1 MGYYFWH
8 KRGYGICISELE
20 VHAEGLKELL
30 ELAPLFNVAL
40 SDGQDNDPEL
50 YQDLS
55 TILKEVILESEG
67 ITLTDCD
74 DMDGRQYLLYEPS
87 YPWKL
92 SDKEK
97 TLTESDVCE
106 LINRYASVLT
116 GRRLECEYFSV

>member
-8 KRGYGICISELE
+8 KRGYGICVSALE

-30 ELAPLFNVAL
+30 ALAPLFNVAL

-87 YPWKL
+87 YPWEL

-97 TLTESDVCE
+97 ALTESEVSE

-116 GRRLECEYFSV
+116 GRRLKCEYFSV